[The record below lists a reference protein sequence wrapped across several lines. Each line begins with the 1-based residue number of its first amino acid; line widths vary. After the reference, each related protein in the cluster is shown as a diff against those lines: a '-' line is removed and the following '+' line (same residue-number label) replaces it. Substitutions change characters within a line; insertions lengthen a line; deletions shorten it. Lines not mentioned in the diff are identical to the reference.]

1 MHFSPLPILNRVESE
16 LKDSRAVKI
25 IKKEKYRFYCFIACS
40 VEVTCFITTIVLGNM
55 FGNIKSP
62 VFAYREIEEGELRY

>member
-16 LKDSRAVKI
+16 SKDSCAVEI
-25 IKKEKYRFYCFIACS
+25 IKKGKYRFHCFIACS
-40 VEVTCFITTIVLGNM
+40 VDVTCFITTIVLGNM

-62 VFAYREIEEGELRY
+62 VFAYRGIEEGELCY